1 MRANFI
7 KRLCESEIKST
18 ELALATSSISS
29 DLQSMIE
36 KLSNIKIKD
45 VAELTKKIK
54 YDGNINAG
62 EDFNQNIGAKLDQA
76 IQSLTEI
83 KSEIDNEV
91 VKISN
96 GESLGSEDGESSD
109 MSDSDFAKDFG
120 DSDDEDFDEFNPDD
134 EGDSAMDLDALND
147 ELDNAEEIDRKAK

>member
-7 KRLCESEIKST
+7 KQLCENEIKTT
-18 ELALATSSISS
+18 EIALATSSISS

-36 KLSNIKIKD
+36 KLSNIKVKD

-54 YDGNINAG
+54 YDGDIDAG
-62 EDFNQNIGAKLDQA
+62 EQFSQNIGAKLDQA

-91 VKISN
+91 VKISQ
-96 GESLGSEDGESSD
+96 GESLSGSDMGSSD
-109 MSDSDFAKDFG
+109 LGGDLSGDFESDFGGEEDFEEFSA
-120 DSDDEDFDEFNPDD
+120 DEESDD
-134 EGDSAMDLDALND
+134 LNLD
-147 ELDNAEEIDRKAK
+147 ELDDELDRESK